1 MSGIHHHFSLDGR
14 EVFSHQQEFNFP
26 PRPPCSP
33 HGQVFLSCPL
43 FHPPLQR
50 LIEIHRHGIG
60 DFSDSNKTQHMDRSR
75 GGRAY
80 SEMDCLPLTG
90 MGGVKCATIRF
101 THGIRRPLRSCQP
114 PKSAAKKPKGG
125 KIVALWDLKIGV
137 NRAKET

>member
-1 MSGIHHHFSLDGR
+1 MSGIHHHSKLDGGAA
-14 EVFSHQQEFNFP
+14 SHQQEFNFL
-26 PRPPCSP
+26 PRPACSP
-33 HGQVFLSCPL
+33 HGQVFLSRPL
-43 FHPPLQR
+43 FHPPFRR
-50 LIEIHRHGIG
+50 LIEIHRHCLGN
-60 DFSDSNKTQHMDRSR
+60 FTDSNKTQRMVRSW

-101 THGIRRPLRSCQP
+101 THGNRRPFRSCRP

-137 NRAKET
+137 K